1 MRRRS
6 IVTGGIHSG
15 HLVDVRRPTTTRG
28 RCDLLLQVDRLGGSG
43 RGGQSGQRV
52 VEASCRSRGCNRT
65 RGLTGRVIGIS
76 FWPRPLFLEESEARH
91 EDESCDRGS
100 TTSAAPESIKP
111 GWAGE
116 KGGQVP
122 GCCCTAQREEA
133 GGGSRRSDRS
143 LHTEQARIGAER
155 SCRRVE

>member
-43 RGGQSGQRV
+43 RRGQSGQRV

-91 EDESCDRGS
+91 EDEVAIGGAQQVLHPKVSS
-100 TTSAAPESIKP
+100 P
-111 GWAGE
+111 
-116 KGGQVP
+116 GGQEKRGGKYPDVAALRSGRRP
-122 GCCCTAQREEA
+122 GVGRAGATGLCTPSKQE
-133 GGGSRRSDRS
+133 
-143 LHTEQARIGAER
+143 
-155 SCRRVE
+155 